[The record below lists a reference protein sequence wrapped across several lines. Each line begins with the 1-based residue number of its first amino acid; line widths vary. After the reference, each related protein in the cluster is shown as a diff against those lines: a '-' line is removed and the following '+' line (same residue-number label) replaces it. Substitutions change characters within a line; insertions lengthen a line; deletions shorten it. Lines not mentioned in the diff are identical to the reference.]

1 MEMTLEHLRKE
12 AVEVGRKVLSLGN
25 PHTWLSSLCAKSQF
39 GFENAASDVSMVDD
53 FKNNLKLAVPR
64 QYTVWQ
70 EQTLNTRSEFT
81 GNELVEV
88 LDRLIQERDGKWE

>member
-1 MEMTLEHLRKE
+1 
-12 AVEVGRKVLSLGN
+12 
-25 PHTWLSSLCAKSQF
+25 
-39 GFENAASDVSMVDD
+39 MVDD

-88 LDRLIQERDGKWE
+88 LDRLIAERDGK